1 VEHVPAVRHSHSG
14 PRQARNAR
22 RRCRRGPLGRR
33 AATVVGAAALVSL
46 ALPSGLG
53 SAAPANP
60 PPSLQTL
67 VARARILSNEI
78 NSLDEQYN
86 GLRVELSQARAQAQ
100 AAQSTYGQDIVR
112 LSAGQLSIGQLAA
125 QSYMNNGLDS
135 SLELLTT
142 SNAQNMLSRASIM
155 EQLQTENGER
165 VGQMAAAVAAV
176 ERARESALQQGKIMS
191 KLSAEM
197 AVKRDAAQK
206 KINIL
211 NSAVFAKAM
220 AVFNQTGNWP
230 VINLPTTN
238 TIGEEAL
245 RFAIS
250 REGDPYVWGAAG
262 PSAFDC
268 SGLVMWAYAQVG
280 ISLPHFTGDQWNM
293 GVHVPRAD
301 LQPGDLVFFYEDIGH
316 VGLYLGKYKGQAMM
330 IDAPNFGETVRE
342 DPIDWS
348 IYVGAVQIPG

>member
-1 VEHVPAVRHSHSG
+1 MEHVPTVRHSQSG

-22 RRCRRGPLGRR
+22 RPWRYGPLGRT
-33 AATVVGAAALVSL
+33 ATVVGAAALVSL
-46 ALPSGLG
+46 VLPSGLG
-53 SAAPANP
+53 SAAPASSP
-60 PPSLQTL
+60 PNLQTL
-67 VARARILSNEI
+67 VARARTLSNEI

-100 AAQSTYGQDIVR
+100 VAQRTYGQDIVR

-125 QSYMNNGLDS
+125 QSYMNNGLDT

-142 SNAQNMLSRASIM
+142 SNAQNLLSRASIM
-155 EQLQTENGER
+155 QQLQTENGDQ
-165 VGQMAAAVAAV
+165 VGQLATAVAAV
-176 ERARESALQQGKIMS
+176 ERARETSIQQSKIMS
-191 KLSAEM
+191 KLAAQM

-220 AVFNQTGNWP
+220 TVFNQTGNWP

-262 PSAFDC
+262 PNAFDC
-268 SGLVMWAYAQVG
+268 SGLVLWAYAQVG

-301 LQPGDLVFFYEDIGH
+301 LQPGDLVFFYADIGH
-316 VGLYLGKYKGQAMM
+316 VGLYLGNYKGQALML
-330 IDAPNFGETVRE
+330 DAPNFGETVRV